1 MYSGNADLLT
11 SNFSDDLQDFYKR
24 QEEYRE
30 LRPLDPVIA
39 LSEDDSEQMNLWATP
54 LFSTEN
60 TWTLKFAMGQAD
72 VEKDWDTYVAELEGQ
87 NAQNVLDM
95 YNDYYQKSKTN

>member
-1 MYSGNADLLT
+1 MAKKPRSDYSIRAFLSPSHAQKRAVPITG
-11 SNFSDDLQDFYKR
+11 SD
-24 QEEYRE
+24 
-30 LRPLDPVIA
+30 
-39 LSEDDSEQMNLWATP
+39 LWATP

>member
-1 MYSGNADLLT
+1 
-11 SNFSDDLQDFYKR
+11 
-24 QEEYRE
+24 
-30 LRPLDPVIA
+30 
-39 LSEDDSEQMNLWATP
+39 
-54 LFSTEN
+54 
-60 TWTLKFAMGQAD
+60 MGQAD